1 MIHLI
6 AQAPVGWR
14 VRADN
19 STSAFD
25 PDAPG
30 DIKFVARGAGFR
42 ATNPRAAVYWNP
54 ANTITGDYLLKGT
67 FTLLEPSNHTNYY
80 GLVFGG
86 SQLDGPA
93 QQYVYFLVAQDG
105 SWLVKR
111 RDGNATTDMVL
122 PKTVSTA
129 VKKPDASG
137 RSVNVLEV
145 QVTAGAIEF
154 IVNGTVVN
162 RWADAARAVRTQGIY
177 GIRVNHFLDVQ
188 IDGFAASAG
197 STPNDAEP
205 ETVALTATAAS
216 MTSRSTFLV
225 TSQSAPNMETIVVAP
240 SLAQPVDANGLITVF
255 GKSGPKEQGRAS
267 IHAAAVLNEKMV
279 DLTKPLP
286 PPATEQELALDA
298 LMKRIGP
305 AFASLR
311 QAIDAQ
317 KTGTVREHAAT
328 LEQAF
333 TEVEAFWAGQ
343 AKSDAI
349 MWAHTARLQA
359 EAIARDAAAGN
370 QPAGPIDAMGTL
382 GRQCQACHAMY
393 REQFANGAFRIKKA
407 R

>member
-111 RDGNATTDMVL
+111 RDGDATTDTVL

-129 VKKPDASG
+129 VKQPDASG

>member
-19 STSAFD
+19 STSASD

-162 RWADAARAVRTQGIY
+162 RWADAARAVRTRGIY

-240 SLAQPVDANGLITVF
+240 SLAQPVDANRLVTVF

-343 AKSDAI
+343 AKSDAT

-359 EAIARDAAAGN
+359 EAIARDAAAGK

-382 GRQCQACHAMY
+382 GQQCQACHATY

>member
-162 RWADAARAVRTQGIY
+162 RWADAARAVRTRGIY

>member
-19 STSAFD
+19 STSASD

-162 RWADAARAVRTQGIY
+162 RWADAARAVRTRGIY